1 MNKNRD
7 KIGFA
12 ERNFARLVAESGLIS
27 SKNRQAPEDPGK
39 SSENSGK
46 KAVKDQSL
54 IWHERKRGVEVKCLE
69 LEELLTKQ
77 KFDREDI
84 VKRVAI
90 FRQHLLGKPQFG
102 NFGNLLSHFFDKN
115 FVKATY

>member
-1 MNKNRD
+1 MNKNQD

-12 ERNFARLVAESGLIS
+12 ERNFARLVAESGLLS
-27 SKNRQAPEDPGK
+27 SKNRQASDDPGK
-39 SSENSGK
+39 SSENPGK

-77 KFDREDI
+77 KFDRKDI
-84 VKRVAI
+84 IKRVSI
-90 FRQHLLGKPQFG
+90 FRQHLLGK
-102 NFGNLLSHFFDKN
+102 N
-115 FVKATY
+115 